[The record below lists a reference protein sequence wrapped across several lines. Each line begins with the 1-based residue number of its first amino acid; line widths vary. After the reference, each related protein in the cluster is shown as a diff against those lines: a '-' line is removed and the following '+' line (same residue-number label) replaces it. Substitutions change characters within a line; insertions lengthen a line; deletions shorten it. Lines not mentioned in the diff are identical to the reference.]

1 MPFVSVPKDLSKVK
15 TKVAFNLTRR
25 QLICFSVAG
34 FIGVPS
40 YLFTRSHI
48 GNEAAVLLMVGL
60 MLPFFFLAMY
70 ERDGQ
75 TLEKIIR
82 NILRA
87 RFLRPKVRPYQT
99 QNLYAFLT
107 KWRCIMQNKQQKRQA
122 EKLQKSIQQQRRNK
136 KSDKLSSEKKKD
148 GNTSFLLRT
157 GKFFSRKEVP
167 TTAQQTIPYQEIYP
181 DGICRVD
188 KHFFTKTLEFFDIN
202 YQLAQN
208 EDKTLILKTTA
219 TSSTTSIPPS
229 GCSFPLSI
237 KWSMWRNTKRQSIS
251 QSRRMPLTASAGSM
265 LPCSKTSLLKGITVW

>member
-82 NILRA
+82 NILQA
-87 RFLRPKVRPYQT
+87 RFLRPKVRP
-99 QNLYAFLT
+99 A
-107 KWRCIMQNKQQKRQA
+107 
-122 EKLQKSIQQQRRNK
+122 K
-136 KSDKLSSEKKKD
+136 KHPAAKKKQKV
-148 GNTSFLLRT
+148 GQAIF
-157 GKFFSRKEVP
+157 RK
-167 TTAQQTIPYQEIYP
+167 
-181 DGICRVD
+181 
-188 KHFFTKTLEFFDIN
+188 K
-202 YQLAQN
+202 
-208 EDKTLILKTTA
+208 
-219 TSSTTSIPPS
+219 
-229 GCSFPLSI
+229 
-237 KWSMWRNTKRQSIS
+237 
-251 QSRRMPLTASAGSM
+251 
-265 LPCSKTSLLKGITVW
+265 KGR